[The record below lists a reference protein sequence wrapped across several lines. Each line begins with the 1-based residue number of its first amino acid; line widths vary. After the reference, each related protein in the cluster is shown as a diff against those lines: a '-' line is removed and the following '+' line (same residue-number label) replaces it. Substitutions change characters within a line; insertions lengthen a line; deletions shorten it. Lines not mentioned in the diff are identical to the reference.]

1 MRLPSLFCI
10 LLLSSCSSEI
20 AKQWTKP
27 SYTGSAYSKIVV
39 AAITDNIEARNE
51 FESRGARLLNKRSI
65 NAIAGMTIFPKHMSE
80 EDKKEES
87 IIKVINDNKVDGA
100 LTVALIDE
108 KEAMVYS
115 GGSDVTVRSTYGTYG
130 NYIAQ
135 QYETVYDPGEL
146 VTTKTYVIEAV
157 FHDLRTD
164 KRKEQSIVWRAQSE
178 QTDPTSLAEAAEDF
192 MSKVVYSALKNEIIK
207 KSR

>member
-1 MRLPSLFCI
+1 MKLPSLLCI
-10 LLLSSCSSEI
+10 LLFITSCNSEI

-27 SYTGSAYSKIVV
+27 SYTGSSYSKIVV
-39 AAITDNIEARNE
+39 VAITDNTEARNE
-51 FESRGARLLNKRSI
+51 FESRGARLLSKKGI
-65 NAIAGMTIFPKHMSE
+65 NAIAGMTIFPEHMSE

-115 GGSDVTVRSTYGTYG
+115 GGSDVTMRSTYGTYG
-130 NYIAQ
+130 NYISQ

-146 VTTKTYVIEAV
+146 VATKTYVLEAV

-192 MSKVVYSALKNEIIK
+192 MSKVVYSTLKSEIIK
-207 KSR
+207 K